1 MCGDDDRPDAWAV
14 STTVE
19 PTTVKRIQPAV
30 RRWPAALTLAILAPL
45 IAEPWRRIDP
55 CQQGLDITV
64 LRLRLQ
70 RRIRI
75 TWTQPHIWSSS
86 GCWPLPSSPGAAQSS
101 GGTARPADTAYPI
114 TRGHRCGQCRRVLRA
129 AHAGARC
136 RALGLPPDR
145 LAWLAPVVALGLLAA
160 GIAICRRWSTSAR
173 WSPVHSA
180 ALVAGALPAHS
191 LLDLVD
197 RPLGT
202 VDRVALAVIMAAEFG
217 LSVWLVRRSRHD
229 TSAA

>member
-114 TRGHRCGQCRRVLRA
+114 TRGHRAVSVAGYFALLMQVPGAEHSAYHRIGWLGWRPSLRSVCWLRA
-129 AHAGARC
+129 SPFAVVGQPAPAGRQFTVPLSSPVPSQHIRC
-136 RALGLPPDR
+136 
-145 LAWLAPVVALGLLAA
+145 
-160 GIAICRRWSTSAR
+160 STS
-173 WSPVHSA
+173 ST
-180 ALVAGALPAHS
+180 AHS
-191 LLDLVD
+191 E
-197 RPLGT
+197 PSIG
-202 VDRVALAVIMAAEFG
+202 
-217 LSVWLVRRSRHD
+217 SRLQ
-229 TSAA
+229 